1 MIATYSQYSMI
12 TRDLDRSITQVRTS
26 PQISREIAYYREN
39 IDNVKSIDDFVS
51 DRRLFDFA
59 MKAFGL
65 GEMSY
70 AKAFMAKVLEGG
82 IDDSDSLAN
91 TLADKKYRDFAE
103 TFNFNRHGEITTTF
117 TRVREGVV
125 DTYLRQ
131 TLEENAGDDN
141 EGVRLALYFERKAP
155 KIETAYDIL
164 ADSALAKVVRTS
176 LGLPDS
182 IAFLDIEKQ
191 KEMIESRIDLADFQ
205 DPVKLTEFV
214 QRFTALWDVSN
225 QQQAETSGIVA
236 LVSGNATPGI
246 TEDLMMA
253 IQKIGR

>member
-12 TRDLDRSITQVRTS
+12 TRDLDRSITQVKTS
-26 PQISREIAYYREN
+26 PPISREIAYYREN
-39 IDNVKSIDDFVS
+39 IGNVKSIDDFVA

-82 IDDSDSLAN
+82 IDDSESLAN

-103 TFNFNRHGEITTTF
+103 TFNFARHGEITTTF
-117 TRVREGVV
+117 TRAGEGVV
-125 DTYLRQ
+125 DSYLRQ

-164 ADSALAKVVRTS
+164 ADSALAKVVRTW

-182 IAFLDIEKQ
+182 VAFLDIDKQ

-214 QRFTALWDVSN
+214 QRFTAMWDMTN
-225 QQQAETSGIVA
+225 DTTEETSGIVA
-236 LVSGNATPGI
+236 LVSGTATPGI